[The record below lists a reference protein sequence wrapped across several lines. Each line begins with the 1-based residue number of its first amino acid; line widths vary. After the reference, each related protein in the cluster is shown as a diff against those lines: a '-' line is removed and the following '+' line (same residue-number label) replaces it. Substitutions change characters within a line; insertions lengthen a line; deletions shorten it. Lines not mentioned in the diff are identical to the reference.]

1 MVLVRLLLVE
11 DSTRLRTTLVRG
23 LTHAGYAVDAAADG
37 NEGLWLAG
45 ENDYDV
51 IVLDLMLPGLDGL
64 ALLRKLRERGQGT
77 HVLVLSARDTVEDR
91 VQGLAAGADDY
102 LVKPFSFDELCARIQ
117 ALVRC
122 TYQEK
127 NPTLRRG
134 ELEIQT
140 AARRVTIGG
149 REVKLTPREYGLLE
163 LLALRAGQVVSRRDL
178 WEHLYA
184 FDSEATSNVL
194 DVLVC
199 SLRRKLHREGL
210 IQTRRGEGYLLE
222 TGTGA

>member
-1 MVLVRLLLVE
+1 LRLLLVE
-11 DSTRLRTTLVRG
+11 DSTRLRTTLTKG
-23 LTHAGYAVDAAADG
+23 LTQSGYAVDAAADG

-45 ENDYDV
+45 ENEYDV

-64 ALLRKLRERGQGT
+64 ALLRALRERGQGT

-102 LVKPFSFDELCARIQ
+102 LVKPFAFDELCARIQ
-117 ALVRC
+117 ALVRRS
-122 TYQEK
+122 YQEK

-134 ELEIQT
+134 ELEIHT
-140 AARRVTIGG
+140 AARRVSLGG

-163 LLALRAGQVVSRRDL
+163 LLALRAGHVVSRSDL

-199 SLRRKLHREGL
+199 SLRKKLDREGL
-210 IQTRRGEGYLLE
+210 IQTRRGEGYVLAA
-222 TGTGA
+222 GAGA